1 MNLKT
6 QIHNVAMTRSLIDLE
21 TSFLLNIKSNLNK
34 LLTEEIEGVDEMT
47 KQIIRSTWRA
57 EIANIDLELVKRN

>member
-57 EIANIDLELVKRN
+57 EIANIDLELIKRN

>member
-21 TSFLLNIKSNLNK
+21 TSFLINIKGNLNK

-57 EIANIDLELVKRN
+57 EIANIDLELIKRN

>member
-57 EIANIDLELVKRN
+57 EIANIDLEIIKRN